1 MKFII
6 TESQAKRILEIK
18 KEKSG
23 NQNQL
28 DFDFETK
35 EDYLHLLCKRSRKSK
50 GPACKLFRLRR
61 TLNDELKTELNNS
74 IEILFN
80 FFGQKHVG
88 ILPKVIELSLQT
100 PDRTV
105 YNLKTIADFIDE
117 KVFNHDTTKK
127 QLASLKDLQYIPN
140 NLEDI
145 LRDARIKEYT
155 KYENEFVGN
164 YFDAKRTSLSLKY
177 KCGDNIEDKFI
188 DLVGKSENL
197 NSEEYKNFLNEIL
210 VCISESIE
218 DSPTLK
224 ADVVSKTPLYIE
236 EDGQKIEVFPS
247 GSNFEIKKMDTN
259 IDSYLS
265 EFFSIFKNKENIL
278 KKDTHLALYNRIIQ
292 DIFKWIV
299 VNGDNFLNKVKN
311 ELEGIIYDNY
321 TIIPIKYIEF
331 YWSNQGQRNCEV
343 EKRLSI
349 RFRINPEF
357 KGQTI
362 PTYIFNKNSDILEK
376 KEKVISPNEVKY
388 IRC

>member
-18 KEKSG
+18 KEKPSG
-23 NQNQL
+23 ENQL
-28 DFDFETK
+28 DFGFETK

-50 GPACKLFRLRR
+50 SPACELFRLRR
-61 TLNDELKTELNNS
+61 TLNDELKTKLNKS
-74 IEILFN
+74 IEVLFN
-80 FFGQKHVG
+80 FFGRKHVG
-88 ILPKVIELSLQT
+88 VLPKVIELSLLT

-117 KVFNHDTTKK
+117 KVFNHDITKK
-127 QLASLKDLQYIPN
+127 QLSSLKDLDYIPN

-145 LRDARIKEYT
+145 LKDARIKEYT
-155 KYENEFVGN
+155 KYENDFVGN
-164 YFDAKRTSLSLKY
+164 YFDTKRTSLSLKY
-177 KCGDNIEDKFI
+177 KCGDNIEEKFI

-197 NSEEYKNFLNEIL
+197 NSEEYNKFLNGIL
-210 VCISESIE
+210 GCISESLE

-236 EDGQKIEVFPS
+236 EDGRKIEIFPS

-278 KKDTHLALYNRIIQ
+278 KKDTHLDLYNRIIQ

-299 VNGDNFLNKVKN
+299 VAGDNFLEKVKN
-311 ELEGIIYDNY
+311 ELGGMIYDNY

-362 PTYIFNKNSDILEK
+362 NTYIFNKNSDILEK
-376 KEKVISPNEVKY
+376 KEMVILPKDVKY
-388 IRC
+388 NRC

>member
-6 TESQAKRILEIK
+6 TESQAKRILEVK
-18 KEKSG
+18 KEKLG
-23 NQNQL
+23 GENQMN
-28 DFDFETK
+28 FDFEVK
-35 EDYLHLLCKRSRKSK
+35 EDYLHLLCKRSRKTKS
-50 GPACKLFRLRR
+50 PACKLFRLRR
-61 TLNDELKTELNNS
+61 TFNDELKTELNKS

-80 FFGQKHVG
+80 FFGKKHVG
-88 ILPKVIELSLQT
+88 VLPKIIELSLLT

-105 YNLKTIADFIDE
+105 YNLKTIADFIGE
-117 KVFNHDTTKK
+117 KVFNHDVTKQ
-127 QLASLKDLQYIPN
+127 QLASINDFEYIPD

-145 LRDARIKEYT
+145 LRAARVKEYT
-155 KYENEFVGN
+155 KYENDFVGN

-188 DLVGKSENL
+188 DLVGKSGNL
-197 NSEEYKNFLNEIL
+197 DSDEYGKFLNEIL
-210 VCISESIE
+210 VCISESLE

-236 EDGQKIEVFPS
+236 EDGRKIEIFPPN
-247 GSNFEIKKMDTN
+247 SNFEIKKMDTN

-278 KKDTHLALYNRIIQ
+278 KKGTHLALYNRIIQ
-292 DIFKWIV
+292 DIFEWIV
-299 VNGDNFLNKVKN
+299 GAGDEFLEKVKN
-311 ELEGIIYDNY
+311 ELEGMIYDKY
-321 TIIPIKYIEF
+321 TIIPIKYIQF
-331 YWSNQGQRNCEV
+331 YWSNQGQRDCNV

-349 RFRINPEF
+349 RFRIDPEF

-362 PTYIFNKNSDILEK
+362 PTYIFNKESNILEK

-388 IRC
+388 NRC

>member
-6 TESQAKRILEIK
+6 TESQAKHILEIK
-18 KEKSG
+18 KSVDK
-23 NQNQL
+23 NQL
-28 DFDFETK
+28 DLGFK
-35 EDYLHLLCKRSRKSK
+35 VQEDYLRLLCRRSRKSK
-50 GPACKLFRLRR
+50 GPACKLYNLRKF
-61 TLNDELKTELNNS
+61 LNDELKTELNKS
-74 IEILFN
+74 IEVLFN
-80 FFGQKHVG
+80 FFGRKHVG
-88 ILPKVIELSLQT
+88 VLPKIIELSLLT

-117 KVFNHDTTKK
+117 KVFNNDITKK
-127 QLASLKDLQYIPN
+127 QLSSLNDLKFIPD
-140 NLEDI
+140 NLNDI

-155 KYENEFVGN
+155 KYENDFVGN
-164 YFDAKRTSLSLKY
+164 YFDAKKTSLSLKY

-197 NSEEYKNFLNEIL
+197 NPEEYKKFLNDIL
-210 VCISESIE
+210 VCVSDSLK

-236 EDGQKIEVFPS
+236 EDGQKVEVFPS

-278 KKDTHLALYNRIIQ
+278 KKDTHLLLYNGIIQ
-292 DIFKWIV
+292 DIFKWVV
-299 VNGDNFLNKVKN
+299 VNGDNFLEKVKN
-311 ELEGIIYDNY
+311 ELEGIIYNNY

-331 YWSNQGQRNCEV
+331 YWSNHGQKNCNV

-357 KGQTI
+357 KGQII

-376 KEKVISPNEVKY
+376 KEMFVSPKEVKY
-388 IRC
+388 NIC